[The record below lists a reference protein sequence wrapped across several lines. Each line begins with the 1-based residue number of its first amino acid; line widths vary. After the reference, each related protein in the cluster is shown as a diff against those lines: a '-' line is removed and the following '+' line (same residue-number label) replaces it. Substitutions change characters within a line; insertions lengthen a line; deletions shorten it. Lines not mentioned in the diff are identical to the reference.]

1 MNKKTALEV
10 LGALQM
16 IEPLIKSSKDRLA
29 IDAFCF
35 IWNTVANYA
44 EEREKLNV

>member
-1 MNKKTALEV
+1 MNKKTALET

-16 IEPLIKSSKDRLA
+16 MEPLIKSSKDRLA

-35 IWNTVANYA
+35 IWNTIANYA
-44 EEREKLNV
+44 EEKEELNV